1 MRRITVTL
9 TEDERQALYDLAQA
23 EHRDT
28 RKQAAWLIR
37 KGLEGHGLLS
47 DERREARAT
56 TASSAGVQ
64 DAR

>member
-9 TEDERQALYDLAQA
+9 SEDEREALYDLAQV

-37 KGLEGHGLLS
+37 KELERRGLLG
-47 DERREARAT
+47 DKRQLAVGQREHAD
-56 TASSAGVQ
+56 AGN
-64 DAR
+64 D